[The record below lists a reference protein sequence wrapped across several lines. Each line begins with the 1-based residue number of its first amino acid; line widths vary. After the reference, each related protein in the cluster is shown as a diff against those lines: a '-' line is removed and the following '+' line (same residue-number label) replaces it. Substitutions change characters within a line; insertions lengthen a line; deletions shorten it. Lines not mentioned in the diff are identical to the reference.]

1 MGSWPHQIIFNY
13 GAFSHDVTAALL
25 VFQDNKT
32 AAMLVMLVF
41 HTNPV
46 GVGLFSDVN
55 AYRYFVPIN
64 LHRC

>member
-1 MGSWPHQIIFNY
+1 M
-13 GAFSHDVTAALL
+13 
-25 VFQDNKT
+25 FQDNKT

-55 AYRYFVPIN
+55 AYFVPIN
-64 LHRC
+64 LHAGHVSEKALILIDRMVSCLH